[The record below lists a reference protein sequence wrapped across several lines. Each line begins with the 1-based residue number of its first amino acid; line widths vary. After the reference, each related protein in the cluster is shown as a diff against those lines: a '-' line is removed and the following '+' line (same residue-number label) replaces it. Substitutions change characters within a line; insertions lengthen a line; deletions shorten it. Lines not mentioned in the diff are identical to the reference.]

1 MLKDPNP
8 SNLKIEDLNV
18 IDLGFA
24 LEYRAVWD
32 LQKLILQKRI
42 ANEVRDTLILVEHD
56 HVITLGRSSHSENVL
71 TKDLPIFEIERG
83 GDVTYHGP
91 GQLVA
96 YPIVSLEK
104 RSLGVR
110 KYIELLES
118 AIVRTL
124 GEYGLK
130 NAMGKLGK
138 ETGVWI
144 GPKKIASIGVAVS
157 HWVTYH
163 GMALNISTDLKYF
176 QKINPCG
183 YDSSIM
189 TSVSRETGRTVS
201 VPDIKKSFLESFR
214 KTFLMEPEL
223 SID

>member
-1 MLKDPNP
+1 MLTEPNP
-8 SNLKIEDLNV
+8 SDLKIEDLDV

-56 HVITLGRSSHSENVL
+56 HVITLGRSWHSENVL

-96 YPIVSLEK
+96 YPILSLEK

-189 TSVSRETGRTVS
+189 TSVSKETGRTVS
-201 VPDIKKSFLESFR
+201 VLDIKRSFLESFR
-214 KTFLMEPEL
+214 KTFF
-223 SID
+223 

>member
-1 MLKDPNP
+1 LLTEPNP
-8 SNLKIEDLNV
+8 SDLKIEDLDV

-24 LEYRAVWD
+24 LDFRAVWD
-32 LQKLILQKRI
+32 LQKSILQKRI
-42 ANEVRDTLILVEHD
+42 ANEVGDTLILVEHD
-56 HVITLGRSSHSENVL
+56 HVITLGRSSHIENVL
-71 TKDLPIFEIERG
+71 TNDLPIFEIERG

-96 YPIVSLEK
+96 YPIFSLEK

-124 GEYGLK
+124 EEYGLK
-130 NAMGKLGK
+130 NAAGKLGK
-138 ETGVWI
+138 ETGVWV

-163 GMALNISTDLKYF
+163 GMALNVNTDLKYF

-183 YDSSIM
+183 FDSSIM
-189 TSVSRETGRTVS
+189 TSVSKETGRTIS
-201 VPDIKKSFLESFR
+201 VLDIKKSFLESFR
-214 KTFLMEPEL
+214 KTFLMGPEH

>member
-1 MLKDPNP
+1 MLTEPNP
-8 SNLKIEDLNV
+8 SDLKIDDLDV

-24 LEYRAVWD
+24 LDFRAVWD
-32 LQKLILQKRI
+32 LQKSILQKRI

-56 HVITLGRSSHSENVL
+56 HVITLGRSSHVENVL

-96 YPIVSLEK
+96 YPIFSLEK

-124 GEYGLK
+124 EEYGLK
-130 NAMGKLGK
+130 NAAGKLGK
-138 ETGVWI
+138 ETGVWV

-157 HWVTYH
+157 HWITYH
-163 GMALNISTDLKYF
+163 GMALNVSTDLKYF

-183 YDSSIM
+183 FDSSIM
-189 TSVSRETGRTVS
+189 TSVSKETGRTIS
-201 VPDIKKSFLESFR
+201 VLDIKKSFLESFR
-214 KTFLMEPEL
+214 KTFLTEPEH